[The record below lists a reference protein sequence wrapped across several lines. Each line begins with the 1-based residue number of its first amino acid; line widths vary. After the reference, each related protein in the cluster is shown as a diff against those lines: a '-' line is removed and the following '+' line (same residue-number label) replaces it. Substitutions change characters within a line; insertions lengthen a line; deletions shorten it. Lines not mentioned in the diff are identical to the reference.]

1 VAVTSRERDKCED
14 ECGRA
19 LGGEGAHGI
28 SEEKFA
34 LAGGQ
39 FIHRTELCKSRS
51 HARTVQ
57 IVAQEHARLLSAT
70 PMEIAQSESA
80 VVI

>member
-1 VAVTSRERDKCED
+1 MASPKKSLRWLVVS
-14 ECGRA
+14 
-19 LGGEGAHGI
+19 
-28 SEEKFA
+28 
-34 LAGGQ
+34 